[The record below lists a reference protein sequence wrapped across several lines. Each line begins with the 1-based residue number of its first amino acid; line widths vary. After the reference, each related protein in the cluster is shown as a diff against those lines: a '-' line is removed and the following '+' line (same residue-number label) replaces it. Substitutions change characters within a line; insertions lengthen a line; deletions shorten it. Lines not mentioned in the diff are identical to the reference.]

1 MASRISVVVTCH
13 NYGRYLRE
21 CLESLLAQERPA
33 DEIVVVD
40 DASTDDTPEVAAF
53 YAAHGVRYERVEY
66 RDATRSYNHGI
77 ASTSG
82 DLIAFADA
90 DNAATPRWLAHL
102 AAPLEADPGYGFAYS
117 DRYWA
122 GEGKMDDWAFLGATP
137 GGLFRSQPPDLAMLV
152 HENFI
157 DTMSIVRREAVEA
170 VGGFPQLP
178 ILWDYRLWI
187 AILEQGWRACY
198 LTEPLY
204 HYRVHPGNMVLATF
218 PRIRG
223 NRLLI
228 RREHFH
234 APFWSPYTH
243 PDLDLDATVTPG
255 QTLPGVTL
263 CQVTLSPRV
272 RGLAYPAAARL
283 AVTLPPGAACLEAEC
298 AAKGAKIERS
308 DGRVSAT
315 LPYPVPDG
323 AACAVPPVVRLTLG
337 LSTATP
343 APLTLVLT
351 WDDLFEHEHRLES
364 DIALPSSP
372 VEPPFRQPILPGALQ
387 RVRGQFAPGESV
399 SVWADLPPGAP
410 SPSLPLP
417 LAIADDDGTV
427 RIDLRR
433 APRDFRAIVLR
444 GDRLGATGMLL
455 PGATAVRATVGEVAR
470 RVRRK

>member
-1 MASRISVVVTCH
+1 MAASISVVVTCH

-40 DASTDDTPEVAAF
+40 DASTDDTPEVVAF
-53 YAAHGVRYERVEY
+53 YAAHGVRYERVEH
-66 RDATRSYNHGI
+66 RDATKSYNHGI

-90 DNAATPRWLAHL
+90 DNAATPRWLGHL
-102 AAPLEADPGYGFAYS
+102 AAPLESEPGYGFAYS

-122 GEGKMDDWAFLGATP
+122 GEGKMDDWAFLGAQP

-187 AILEQGWRACY
+187 AILERGWRACY
-198 LTEPLY
+198 VPEPLY
-204 HYRVHPGNMVLATF
+204 HYRVHPGNMILATL

-228 RREHFH
+228 RREHFG
-234 APFWSPYTH
+234 AAFWSPYTH
-243 PDLDLDATVTPG
+243 PDLDLDATILPG
-255 QTLPGVTL
+255 QALSGVTL
-263 CQVTLSPRV
+263 CHVALTPRV
-272 RGLAYPAAARL
+272 KGPAYPAVARL
-283 AVTLPPGAACLEAEC
+283 AVTLPPGVICLEAHC
-298 AAKGAKIERS
+298 AAKGATVDRD
-308 DGRVSAT
+308 DGRVAAT

-323 AACAVPPVVRLTLG
+323 AACAVPPVVHLTLG
-337 LSTATP
+337 LTVTNP
-343 APLTLVLT
+343 APFVAALA
-351 WDDLFEHEHRLES
+351 WDDLFEREHRRER
-364 DIALPSSP
+364 DFALPETP
-372 VEPPFRQPILPGALQ
+372 IEPPFRQPILPGPLQ
-387 RVRGQFAPGESV
+387 RVRGQFSPGESV
-399 SVWADLPPGAP
+399 SVWVDLPPGATE
-410 SPSLPLP
+410 PSLPLP
-417 LAIADDDGTV
+417 SVVADEDGTV

-433 APRDFRAIVLR
+433 APRDFQAIVLR

-455 PGATAVRATVGEVAR
+455 PGATTVRATVGTMAR
-470 RVRRK
+470 RVRRG